1 MTATHRAGPRGG
13 EIGVGLAVRMRVYRH
28 TLGCSVVALRAAT
41 PSDVGLLAT
50 VGDRRDDR

>member
-1 MTATHRAGPRGG
+1 M
-13 EIGVGLAVRMRVYRH
+13 RMRVYRH
-28 TLGCSVVALRAAT
+28 TLDCSVVALRAAT